1 MYCTATS
8 GIKGLNYPVMS
19 SYQIIACFIDVMRE
33 LHIVE
38 KEPLTTHELHV
49 PYKAKHYIIFQL
61 LRSSV
66 CMHVH
71 CIHVNSNCMK
81 KKKHYKD

>member
-1 MYCTATS
+1 
-8 GIKGLNYPVMS
+8 MS

-49 PYKAKHYIIFQL
+49 QYKAKHYIIFQL

-66 CMHVH
+66 CIHVH
-71 CIHVNSNCMK
+71 VFM
-81 KKKHYKD
+81 